1 MTVHD
6 LSEEL
11 ADSPTGA
18 RAIAKAALILRTLS
32 TFGPR
37 GATLKE
43 ISAAGGLPKATTH
56 RILAALL
63 AAHLIERPDG
73 TRNYRLGPEL
83 FAFGATI
90 AEVFDFRGLARASLD
105 RLAEETGDVI
115 YLGIRSGFDGL
126 CLDRVNGLQA
136 PKELALDVMDR
147 WPLGVGVFSLV
158 LLAYLPDP
166 EIREVIDYNHRR
178 LSNEEHF
185 SWSRI
190 RGAIEEVRRDGY
202 AFRSMLTHRQIAGVA
217 VPVFDRKHL
226 PIASLCVVG
235 TGLRL
240 RDEHLQDVTNA
251 LKREAGVIAAIY
263 ETSRHRSSHREA
275 WRKVLDRA
283 RNIASA
289 E

>member
-1 MTVHD
+1 LTLRASD
-6 LSEEL
+6 KSE
-11 ADSPTGA
+11 SRTGA
-18 RAIAKAALILRTLS
+18 RAIGKAALILRTLS
-32 TFGPR
+32 TFGPQ

-63 AAHLIERPDG
+63 SARLIERPDG

-105 RLAEETGDVI
+105 RLAEETGDVV

-126 CLDRVNGLQA
+126 CLDRVNGAQA

-166 EIREVIDYNHRR
+166 EIRDVIEYNHRR
-178 LSNEEHF
+178 LSSEEHF

-190 RGAIEEVRRDGY
+190 RNAIEEVRRDGFAY
-202 AFRSMLTHRQIAGVA
+202 RSTLSHRQIAGVA

-235 TGLRL
+235 TATRL
-240 RDEHLQDVTNA
+240 KDEHLNDVVTA
-251 LKREAGVIAAIY
+251 LKREAGVIASIY
-263 ETSRHRSSHREA
+263 ETSRHRGTHREA
-275 WRKVLDRA
+275 WREVLDRA
-283 RNIASA
+283 
-289 E
+289 

>member
-1 MTVHD
+1 MTARASD
-6 LSEEL
+6 KSE
-11 ADSPTGA
+11 SRTGA
-18 RAIAKAALILRTLS
+18 RAIGKAALILRTLS
-32 TFGPR
+32 TFGPQ

-63 AAHLIERPDG
+63 SARLIERPDG

-126 CLDRVNGLQA
+126 CLDRVNGAQA

-147 WPLGVGVFSLV
+147 WPLGVGVFSMV

-166 EIREVIDYNHRR
+166 EIRDVIEYNHRR
-178 LSNEEHF
+178 LSTEEHF

-190 RGAIEEVRRDGY
+190 RNAIEEVRRDGY
-202 AFRSMLTHRQIAGVA
+202 AYRTMLSHRQIAGVA

-235 TGLRL
+235 TATRL
-240 RDEHLQDVTNA
+240 KDEHLNDVISA
-251 LKREAGVIAAIY
+251 LKREAGVIASIY
-263 ETSRHRSSHREA
+263 ETSRHRSTHREA
-275 WRKVLDRA
+275 WREVLDRA
-283 RNIASA
+283 
-289 E
+289 